1 MKPALPP
8 SFVVTLNQETFELL
22 QKIKKEL
29 VSKLGFQPTNGQV
42 VRHLVAFYNGEA
54 E

>member
-1 MKPALPP
+1 MKPALP

-22 QKIKKEL
+22 QEVREGL

-42 VRHLVAFYNGEA
+42 VKHLIAFYNGEA

>member
-1 MKPALPP
+1 MKPTVQN
-8 SFVVTLNQETFELL
+8 FVVTLNQQTFDLL
-22 QKIKKEL
+22 QEVREGL

-42 VRHLVAFYNGEA
+42 VKHLIAFYNGEA